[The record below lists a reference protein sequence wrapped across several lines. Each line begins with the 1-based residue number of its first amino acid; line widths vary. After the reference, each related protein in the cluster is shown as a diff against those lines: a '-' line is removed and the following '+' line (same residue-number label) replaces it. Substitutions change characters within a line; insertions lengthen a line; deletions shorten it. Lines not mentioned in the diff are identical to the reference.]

1 MAPNPHDPPNRLR
14 DWRRWAVEVAAN
26 TTDASLN
33 EALIIRAQAIYDF
46 VINDGTAEKP

>member
-1 MAPNPHDPPNRLR
+1 MAPKQGETPHNLR

-26 TTDASLN
+26 TTDASFN

-46 VINDGTAEKP
+46 VINNGTAEKP